1 MSTQSVDINISCSC
15 LCVNL
20 LSFILL
26 SVSVCMHGIQY
37 LQYRR
42 YLPFC
47 LILAAIFS
55 TETPTIVARFK
66 CKWCAKKG
74 QSLDNLFILSTPR
87 IQWFKIIMFRVALQ
101 CRIFASHFQT
111 HPHRNPGW
119 VRNLIVP
126 GRGAELEPP
135 EPHHPKIVAHSPMSI
150 GWSSKAAE
158 C

>member
-55 TETPTIVARFK
+55 TETLTIVARCK
-66 CKWCAKKG
+66 CKCCAKKG
-74 QSLDNLFILSTPR
+74 QNLDKLFLFYAPNPMIGNDHVPCCIAVSDFRFPFSDAPTSQSRLSQELDSPR
-87 IQWFKIIMFRVALQ
+87 TR
-101 CRIFASHFQT
+101 CRIGT
-111 HPHRNPGW
+111 T
-119 VRNLIVP
+119 
-126 GRGAELEPP
+126 
-135 EPHHPKIVAHSPMSI
+135 
-150 GWSSKAAE
+150 
-158 C
+158 